1 MNSYIELLESHIN
14 PIYVSTKQIYVV
26 M

>member
-1 MNSYIELLESHIN
+1 MNSYIELIESHIN
-14 PIYVSTKQIYVV
+14 SIYVSTKQIYVV